1 MSSSDR
7 SHTIL
12 LVQPSHK
19 PTSRTYCDYETLTEA
34 LEGVCKIYEEHLK
47 ELNPSSLS
55 ITYDISQLFDF
66 IDDLND
72 MVCMVFPPPTP
83 FKCVFSSR
91 NSRSYEPKDK
101 EWIKEKIYALL
112 RKQAGK

>member
-1 MSSSDR
+1 MSSSN

-19 PTSRTYCDYETLTEA
+19 PTSRTYCDFETLTEA

-66 IDDLND
+66 IDDLSD
-72 MVCMVFPPPTP
+72 MACLIFNRDQRT
-83 FKCVFSSR
+83 
-91 NSRSYEPKDK
+91 YEPKDK